1 MSVEEAI
8 IGSQDDY
15 SIGMWQ
21 IDIYPIEQGVEAGGQ
36 GVEPFLSL
44 IEGGVEGQTYKDIVD
59 YFFYAQI
66 LSQNEYTT
74 KLRKLTGKVPL
85 EQLPNLVRAM
95 GCYPTEMEINNMKN
109 EVKNEAKLKQSGSNG
124 EIQEAVDLEYFIK
137 LFVNHRPVY
146 GINNENIKEA
156 FRILGDN
163 GMGINRSNVLFLS
176 LAKLLSMLENEA
188 EKISREDLS
197 SNSNNYNRT
206 VNEFNGRRTK
216 EFRK

>member
-1 MSVEEAI
+1 
-8 IGSQDDY
+8 
-15 SIGMWQ
+15 MWQ

-44 IEGGVEGQTYKDIVD
+44 IEGGVGGQTYKDIVD

-66 LSQNEYTT
+66 LSQNECTT

-109 EVKNEAKLKQSGSNG
+109 EVKNEAKSKQSGPNE

-156 FRILGDN
+156 FRILGDD
-163 GMGINRSNVLFLS
+163 GRGISRCNILS
-176 LAKLLSMLENEA
+176 LSLVKLISMLENEA
-188 EKISREDLS
+188 EKISKEELS
-197 SNSNNYNRT
+197 SNLNSHNRIID
-206 VNEFNGRRTK
+206 EFDGRRAK
-216 EFRK
+216 ESRRRC